1 MISLEPKERPSI
13 DEILNHPWFKINTP
27 GKNPT
32 ILENEIK
39 IEFKNREPEIEKH
52 INFEIEA
59 ADKESE
65 RIDKTRAISSEEEK
79 NILIRILY
87 LKKYQK
93 NLMNLFVLKLKVIL
107 IL

>member
-27 GKNPT
+27 GKNQS

-79 NILIRILY
+79 KYFDSNIVP
-87 LKKYQK
+87 KKYQK